1 MTHIPSLAGP
11 GRARSVSK
19 QQFWRQVLR
28 QFDAAGQ
35 GIRQFC
41 RARRLSEPS
50 FYSWRRRLA
59 QRDAASVA
67 PSEPVFL
74 PVQVTGQRAGCIEIV
89 LGGGRRIRLHGPV
102 DPVALEQVLAVLSAL
117 SLPALSLSKES
128 KESEPKEGRSC

>member
-1 MTHIPSLAGP
+1 MTDLPSRAGL
-11 GRARSVSK
+11 RVRSVSK

-28 QFDAAGQ
+28 QFNSAGQ
-35 GIRQFC
+35 GVRQFC

-74 PVQVTGQRAGCIEIV
+74 PVRVTGERAGCIEIV
-89 LGGGRRIRLHGPV
+89 LGGRRRVRLHGPV
-102 DPVALEQVLAVLSAL
+102 DPVALEQVLAVL
-117 SLPALSLSKES
+117 LPALSKQSK
-128 KESEPKEGRSC
+128 PKEERSC

>member
-1 MTHIPSLAGP
+1 MTHIPSLAG
-11 GRARSVSK
+11 ARSVSK
-19 QQFWRQVLR
+19 QQFWRQVIR
-28 QFDAAGQ
+28 EFDAAGQ

-74 PVQVTGQRAGCIEIV
+74 PVQVTGERGGCIEIV
-89 LGGGRRIRLHGPV
+89 LGGRRRIRLHGPV
-102 DPVALEQVLAVLSAL
+102 DPVALQQVLAVLSAQG
-117 SLPALSLSKES
+117 LPAPSFSKQS
-128 KESEPKEGRSC
+128 RPKEGRSC